1 MATSA
6 DRLDA
11 STRMSAL
18 FKVKI
23 VTNRAEQQFATV
35 DQALARLRRLNKSV
49 PYTANAGVVI
59 RPRTNRR
66 SSEDNSYTQVF
77 LGRATKRVEIKTQTA
92 MAEAMEMGAKLVKR
106 NLRFAITEYGL
117 YRYFRLGRGRSAG
130 RDDTGK
136 MIDSVVWN
144 TQRTVQNRS
153 TQRTVQN
160 RSTEARGIIR
170 RGTRILGGT
179 RNATITGFFGWDRP
193 EVYMVAQEKGFS
205 LPRAGT
211 GRKQRSRPYV
221 YRGRTSVEGAMAL
234 GASMIAARNHLIN
247 QLKKG

>member
-6 DRLDA
+6 DSLDA

-18 FKVKI
+18 FKVEI

-77 LGRATKRVEIKTQTA
+77 LGRATERVEIRTQTA

-153 TQRTVQN
+153 TG
-160 RSTEARGIIR
+160 SRGIIR
-170 RGTRILGGT
+170 RRTRILGGT
-179 RNATITGFFGWDRP
+179 RNATVTGFFGWDKP
-193 EVYMVAQEKGFS
+193 EVYMVAQEKGFT
-205 LPRAGT
+205 LANAGT
-211 GRKQRSRPYV
+211 ARKQRSRPYV

-234 GASMIAARNHLIN
+234 GVSMIEARNHLIN